1 MITNTKTP
9 RTYRSGSLKFIV
21 IAVALMLV
29 VKLVVVKSW
38 NERHLDSDTQSVE
51 YIAPEEAGSVPDL
64 GALGV
69 PVSPAVVPND
79 TLSPL
84 PAEAPVDP
92 KEVDPADVDATDSD
106 ATPSPVP
113 ADERS
118 SAKDNANA
126 KKHAKTDEAN
136 PPTKSISNKRTLVN
150 GERPKIVIMID
161 DMGVSVQNSRD
172 VMALSGPLTL
182 AFLPYAKNLPD
193 MTADARA
200 KGHEL
205 MIHVPMEAMNG
216 DMDLGAVALK
226 ANMSGADMN
235 TELTEKV
242 FTAFEG
248 YKGINNHMGSR
259 LTQDSAA
266 MKLVMK
272 HLKQRGLYFVD
283 SRTINSSVAA
293 HMAAEA
299 GIKHATRDVFLDHY
313 TDIESVT
320 KALGR
325 LERVAAKNGVAIGI
339 GHPKPN
345 TVKALKR
352 WLPTLKAKGF
362 DVVPASA
369 VVRRTPSTTVAA
381 TSPKPAPVVAPKTVS
396 KAPSKAPSKAAS
408 KVLPKP
414 APSAVKA
421 EAVIA
426 LETLPETEITPA
438 AGDND
443 VGEGVVKVI
452 PKIDD
457 DYEPFLSRSL
467 LEYSMPSAD
476 AE

>member
-313 TDIESVT
+313 TDIE
-320 KALGR
+320 
-325 LERVAAKNGVAIGI
+325 
-339 GHPKPN
+339 
-345 TVKALKR
+345 LKR

-421 EAVIA
+421 EAVSQR
-426 LETLPETEITPA
+426 LKLRLRL
-438 AGDND
+438 
-443 VGEGVVKVI
+443 VI
-452 PKIDD
+452 MMWVR
-457 DYEPFLSRSL
+457 ELLRLSQK
-467 LEYSMPSAD
+467 SMMIMNRFYRVHY
-476 AE
+476 

>member
-1 MITNTKTP
+1 
-9 RTYRSGSLKFIV
+9 
-21 IAVALMLV
+21 
-29 VKLVVVKSW
+29 
-38 NERHLDSDTQSVE
+38 
-51 YIAPEEAGSVPDL
+51 
-64 GALGV
+64 
-69 PVSPAVVPND
+69 
-79 TLSPL
+79 
-84 PAEAPVDP
+84 
-92 KEVDPADVDATDSD
+92 
-106 ATPSPVP
+106 
-113 ADERS
+113 
-118 SAKDNANA
+118 
-126 KKHAKTDEAN
+126 
-136 PPTKSISNKRTLVN
+136 
-150 GERPKIVIMID
+150 MID

-172 VMALSGPLTL
+172 VMALPGPLTL

-193 MTADARA
+193 MTADARE

-293 HMAAEA
+293 H
-299 GIKHATRDVFLDHY
+299 
-313 TDIESVT
+313 
-320 KALGR
+320 
-325 LERVAAKNGVAIGI
+325 VAAKNGVAIGI

-381 TSPKPAPVVAPKTVS
+381 TSPEPAPVAAPKTTP

-426 LETLPETEITPA
+426 LETPPETETTPA

-443 VGEGVVKVI
+443 VGEGAVKAI
-452 PKIDD
+452 QNIDD

-476 AE
+476 SE